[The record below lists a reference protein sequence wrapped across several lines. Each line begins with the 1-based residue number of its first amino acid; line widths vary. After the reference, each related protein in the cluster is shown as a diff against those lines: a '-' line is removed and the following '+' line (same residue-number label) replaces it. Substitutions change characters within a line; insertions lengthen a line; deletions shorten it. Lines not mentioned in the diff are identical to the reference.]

1 MTPWEKMLLATGAT
15 YGVFKAL
22 TYRPLPAGRAV
33 AYLFLWPGMDARPFE
48 TTVEPGGLRLMA
60 WGTSKMALGA
70 ALLLLPRTGLFALD
84 AVRVLLGIG
93 FLVHLGLLDALAGFW
108 RLRGIPVGRLFE
120 NPAASR
126 TLGEFWGRR
135 WNLAFH
141 VVARDRVYR
150 PVARRW
156 GRGCGIL
163 AAFAFSGVLH
173 DLLLSLPAGGG
184 YGLPTLYFLLEGV
197 LVLVERAWSLRGR
210 GWTLFCLVAPV
221 PLLFHRAF
229 LEAIIRPL
237 A

>member
-1 MTPWEKMLLATGAT
+1 MLLATGLT
-15 YGVFKAL
+15 YGVFKAV
-22 TYRPLPAGRAV
+22 TFRPLSPGRAV
-33 AYLFLWPGMDARPFE
+33 AYALLWPGMDARPFE
-48 TTVEPGGLRLMA
+48 ASRPPEGLGLMA
-60 WGTSKMALGA
+60 WGMTKMALGA
-70 ALLLLPRTGLFALD
+70 TLLMLPRTGVLLLD
-84 AVRVLLGIG
+84 APRVLLGIG
-93 FLVHLGLLDALAGFW
+93 FLVHLGFLDALTGFW

-141 VVARDRVYR
+141 VVARERVFR

-156 GRGCGIL
+156 GSGWGTL
-163 AAFAFSGVLH
+163 AAFLFSGVLH

-184 YGLPTLYFLLEGV
+184 YGLPTVYFLLQGV
-197 LVLVERAWSLRGR
+197 LVLVERTWSIRSR
-210 GWTLFCLVAPV
+210 GWALLGLVLPI